1 MFGCKI
7 IPIIF
12 VCLFYSN
19 PTHDGKNATLATN
32 STYLVIITHTSFFY
46 IFYIYVGVAD
56 TLLALGLFRGLP
68 LVHTLIKVAKIL
80 HQKMLHSILHAPMS
94 TLSTLK
100 AGNLDWVSK
109 MELPAPLLSNSSM
122 GLSTGICPLLSCILS
137 RFSDIV
143 GHETCGDRYFC
154 ITLIG

>member
-1 MFGCKI
+1 M
-7 IPIIF
+7 
-12 VCLFYSN
+12 FYSK
-19 PTHDGKNATLATN
+19 PTHDGTNTTMATN
-32 STYLVIITHTSFFY
+32 NTYLVIVTHTSFFY

-68 LVHTLIKVAKIL
+68 LVHTLIKAARIL

-100 AGNLDWVSK
+100 AGNVDCVSTV
-109 MELPAPLLSNSSM
+109 ELPAHLLSNSST
-122 GLSTGICPLLSCILS
+122 GLSTGLWPFLCCLLS

-143 GHETCGDRYFC
+143 GSETYGDWYFC
-154 ITLIG
+154 ITPIG